1 LAGVAGA
8 GLGAENGDGLGKERE
23 RKRKWAGE
31 KRKAGGLQG
40 KRKEKGEG
48 NWARRRELAQQG

>member
-1 LAGVAGA
+1 VAGA